1 MRKKWTYVAI
11 VSMMLGVAPVFTG
24 CVDTDEPAGIETL
37 RGAKAALLNAKAE
50 LELAKIELVK
60 AQAEHELQNAAMAE
74 AEADYRKAEAEY
86 YRAKT
91 EQEKLI
97 WAEELKEKQA
107 AVEAAIA
114 AQKAAQADSELAL
127 IKAQKAIAIAK
138 ASLTEQEYNDL
149 WLYQLNINEAKAR
162 VDRAE
167 TEYDAATTEYT
178 TAMESYDKVQDNHEW
193 KSHLQH
199 EVEVAQYNYEMALK
213 ALEDAKAWAVLPED
227 VKGWQA
233 RYDELKQKEADLK
246 TEKEKLDVQVE
257 EWKAGNETAIAFNE
271 AETAWNIAKDKDVKL
286 EAYSYDT
293 DLSVLNIP
301 QNMTIRADEVTGNYN
316 SYYDEPTSPDDSW
329 INEYSTI
336 GNYVANLENNIRFFE
351 GLKLDKN
358 GEAWNEIRVN
368 QAKADVT
375 TLQKNFDDDSAPWK
389 NAILGFNDGVTAKPE
404 VLTEAIAVS
413 TALTAYNNAVK
424 AYNAAVAD
432 VAAKYSTATGSG
444 VGLTAYELN
453 AENMKSTVDKYKAI
467 MDDGSNTGD
476 GIALA
481 TTKYNAAKAYNDA
494 LDARTKAD
502 NALNGYYDSEKSER
516 VKGAYELAHDE
527 FIDYQNEYYVPSTQ
541 WEAVETAYSGDSTP
555 KEVTAA
561 QITAVIAVTCDN
573 IEDVIGRR
581 SNELFGSAFG
591 TRLVAVTGD
600 ELAAEIQE
608 ILSGYSYGDYYVV
621 PTSNL
626 VHWDRY
632 MMSVSDITEAHI
644 KYFLL
649 GGFELYQLV
658 QVDATTWRYD
668 RLTTYDFKT
677 IGALEQAKS
686 NVTRGE
692 AFAKGNAT
700 AVDAAVKYLTEVLD
714 KAIGAKGVLTQ
725 NNAEIDKLE
734 TAKDDAEDKME
745 AAFEATGLSEQIA
758 KNLAAQNSYRDL
770 IASLKDLIEHCLG
783 DFLEGSPVDGTA
795 YSPDWEALQERLDME
810 VRLAEDYAENMNNL
824 LIRAQKNLETYGT
837 GEYDALQQA
846 SERLEAAKT
855 ELAAANE
862 AQKAAIEALQNI
874 INTILASVQ

>member
-24 CVDTDEPAGIETL
+24 CVDTDEPAGIENL

-60 AQAEHELQNAAMAE
+60 AQAEHERQNAAIAE

-97 WAEELKEKQA
+97 WAEELKQKQA
-107 AVEAAIA
+107 EVEAAIKA
-114 AQKAAQADSELAL
+114 QQVAQAQSEVALVNAQKAL
-127 IKAQKAIAIAK
+127 AIAK
-138 ASLTEQEYNDL
+138 ASLTEQEYKDL

-162 VDRAE
+162 VDRAK
-167 TEYDAATTEYT
+167 TEYDAATIEYT

-199 EVEVAQYNYEMALK
+199 EVEVAQYRYEMAVK

-233 RYDELKQKEADLK
+233 RYDELEQKEKDLK

-271 AETAWNIAKDKDVKL
+271 AETAWEIAKGKDVKL

-293 DLSVLNIP
+293 DLSVLNIS
-301 QNMTIRADEVTGNYN
+301 QNMTIKDGEVTGNYN

-329 INEYSTI
+329 INEYSSI
-336 GNYVANLENNIRFFE
+336 GQYVTGLERNIQFFE

-375 TLQKNFDDDSAPWK
+375 AKQKLFDDDSAPWK

-404 VLTEAIAVS
+404 VLNEAIAVS
-413 TALTAYNNAVK
+413 NALTAYNNAVK

-444 VGLTAYELN
+444 VGLTADELT
-453 AENMKSTVDKYKAI
+453 AGALESTLDKYKDI
-467 MDDGSNTGD
+467 MEDGSNTGD
-476 GIALA
+476 EIALA
-481 TTKYNAAKAYNDA
+481 TTKYNAAKAYSDA
-494 LDARTKAD
+494 LDAQTDAN
-502 NALNGYYDSEKSER
+502 NALNGYYDSEKGEW
-516 VKGAYELAHDE
+516 VKGAYETAQGKFYE
-527 FIDYQNEYYVPSTQ
+527 YQAEYQVPSTQ
-541 WEAVETAYSGDSTP
+541 WDAVETAYNGGVSS

-561 QITAVIAVTCDN
+561 QITAVIAVSCDN
-573 IEDVIGRR
+573 IENVIERR
-581 SNELFGSAFG
+581 SYDLFGSAFG

-621 PTSNL
+621 PTSDL
-626 VHWDRY
+626 VHWERY

-649 GGFELYQLV
+649 GGFELYQL
-658 QVDATTWRYD
+658 DTSTWTFN
-668 RLTTYDFKT
+668 LVTTYDFKT

-692 AFAKGNAT
+692 AFAKGNAA

-714 KAIGAKGVLTQ
+714 KATGEKGVLTL

-734 TAKDDAEDKME
+734 AAKDEAEDKME
-745 AAFEATGLSEQIA
+745 AAFEATGLAEEIE

-770 IASLKDLIEHCLG
+770 INSLKDLIEHCLG
-783 DFLEGSPVDGTA
+783 DFLEGSPVDGNA

-846 SERLEAAKT
+846 SERLKAAET

-862 AQKAAIEALQNI
+862 AQQAAIEALQNI